1 MMDGGRPERHC
12 PHRPSRGK
20 KRRSSDSSLAPQ
32 SLHRASER
40 ASDVLTH
47 EAFLV
52 ECCRS
57 RQNLPQRQRTRTAA
71 AAAAQA
77 PIRMATTDGDGEL
90 SVERSGNGAN
100 AGEEKSSVNPTA
112 AAVADSWVGERTD
125 GRGGK
130 NASFRKRSQPSSLPH
145 PLTMSSLSPQ
155 IKNGWEPRNRRAFR

>member
-1 MMDGGRPERHC
+1 MMDGGRSERHC

-20 KRRSSDSSLAPQ
+20 KRRSSDYSLAPQ
-32 SLHRASER
+32 SLHRAGER
-40 ASDVLTH
+40 ESDVLTH
-47 EAFLV
+47 EAFLA

-71 AAAAQA
+71 AAAARA

-112 AAVADSWVGERTD
+112 ASRRWRWQTPGWGNGGLTYAERE
-125 GRGGK
+125 RQV
-130 NASFRKRSQPSSLPH
+130 SQSLP
-145 PLTMSSLSPQ
+145 PS
-155 IKNGWEPRNRRAFR
+155 EPPPTTHNAFS

>member
-1 MMDGGRPERHC
+1 MDGGRPERHC

-71 AAAAQA
+71 AAARA

-112 AAVADSWVGERTD
+112 AAASVAATPGWGN
-125 GRGGK
+125 GRGRTRRK
-130 NASFRKRSQPSSLPH
+130 STSFRNLQASCHLCY
-145 PLTMSSLSPQ
+145 
-155 IKNGWEPRNRRAFR
+155 